1 MYIYI
6 YVYIILRYIYIYI
19 YWMIHFCGV
28 SVLRLVV
35 QNPTPK
41 DYMQKMGVRE
51 LKVVRVDRV
60 GNFSSFLNLCGFKKH
75 VPQ

>member
-1 MYIYI
+1 M
-6 YVYIILRYIYIYI
+6 
-19 YWMIHFCGV
+19 
-28 SVLRLVV
+28 LRLVV

-60 GNFSSFLNLCGFKKH
+60 GNFTSFLNLCGLKKLFPSDH
-75 VPQ
+75 VFFFGGYLK

>member
-1 MYIYI
+1 
-6 YVYIILRYIYIYI
+6 
-19 YWMIHFCGV
+19 MIHFCGV

-51 LKVVRVDRV
+51 LKVVRVDSV
-60 GNFSSFLNLCGFKKH
+60 GNFSSFFSPNSLLLGFSMLS
-75 VPQ
+75 